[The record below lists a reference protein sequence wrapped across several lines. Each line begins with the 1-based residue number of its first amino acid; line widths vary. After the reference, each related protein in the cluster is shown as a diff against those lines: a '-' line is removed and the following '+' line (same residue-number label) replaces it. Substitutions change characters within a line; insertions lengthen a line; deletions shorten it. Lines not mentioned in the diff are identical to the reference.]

1 MFAVVGYLTENKSL
15 IHLFTNIEKIL
26 KPGGLFIFDC
36 WFGPAVLSD
45 KPIDKYR
52 LSEENG
58 VRLIRFTH
66 PELHPLKNV
75 IDVNFHVVEIH
86 NGQIQTEVKEM
97 HPMRFFFAPEIELLF
112 GQIGLD
118 LEVIYPFM
126 KLSGQV
132 NEKDWNV
139 VFVGKKRLL

>member
-36 WFGPAVLSD
+36 WFGPSVLSD

-97 HPMRFFFAPEIELLF
+97 HPMRFFLLQKLSCF
-112 GQIGLD
+112 LARLD
-118 LEVIYPFM
+118 LTL
-126 KLSGQV
+126 K
-132 NEKDWNV
+132 
-139 VFVGKKRLL
+139 